1 MVLLVLVCVIA
12 LVLLALLSVYIHKY
26 NTLLESQ
33 RVKSAQVEQPQEGT
47 VDKTHLS
54 NKVSVK
60 SNIIFCPLMNC
71 VAIEKSDKCTYS
83 TSKIIR
89 CCEFFMPLLNM

>member
-1 MVLLVLVCVIA
+1 MVLLVIVCVIA

-33 RVKSAQVEQPQEGT
+33 RVESAQVEQPQENT

-54 NKVSVK
+54 NKVSVE
-60 SNIIFCPLMNC
+60 SNIIPCLLLMHNN
-71 VAIEKSDKCTYS
+71 
-83 TSKIIR
+83 SKIS
-89 CCEFFMPLLNM
+89 

>member
-1 MVLLVLVCVIA
+1 MVLLVIVCVIA
-12 LVLLALLSVYIHKY
+12 LVLLVLLSVYIHKY

-33 RVKSAQVEQPQEGT
+33 QVESGQVEQPQEIT

-60 SNIIFCPLMNC
+60 SNIIPCLLLMHNN
-71 VAIEKSDKCTYS
+71 
-83 TSKIIR
+83 SKIS
-89 CCEFFMPLLNM
+89 

>member
-12 LVLLALLSVYIHKY
+12 LVLLALLSLYIHKY

-33 RVKSAQVEQPQEGT
+33 RVKSAQVEQPEEGT

-71 VAIEKSDKCTYS
+71 ICGASYQ
-83 TSKIIR
+83 
-89 CCEFFMPLLNM
+89 PALG